1 MRLKLLFLLLSILVF
16 CHLRPVEAKEIT
28 TGINIGNKAPDF
40 KLNDL
45 SGKTYQLSNLKGKKV
60 MINFWTTWCP
70 PCKKEMLDVEIFSK
84 EMDDQLIVLAIN
96 IDGGNERGVQ
106 EFVQARKL
114 SFPILLD
121 KKDLV
126 SNRYQIISIPTTFFI
141 DERGIIYNKGLTL
154 LTIEEMRDL
163 SKINE

>member
-16 CHLRPVEAKEIT
+16 CHSLPVEAKEIT
-28 TGINIGNKAPDF
+28 TGVNIGNKAPDF

-70 PCKKEMLDVEIFSK
+70 PCKKEMLDIERFSK
-84 EMDDQLIVLAIN
+84 EMHDQLIVLAIN